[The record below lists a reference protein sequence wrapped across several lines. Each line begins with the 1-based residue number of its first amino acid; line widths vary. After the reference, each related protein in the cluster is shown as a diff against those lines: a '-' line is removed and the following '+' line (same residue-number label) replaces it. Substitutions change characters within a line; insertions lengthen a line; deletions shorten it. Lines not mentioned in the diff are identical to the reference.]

1 MLSVKLLL
9 GGQAL
14 NTLTSYGMCKQ
25 YCMVVSQPQMTR
37 VADLKD
43 FKYTCIFMPLSLSLF
58 KVEDDTFDHEVSLA
72 SY

>member
-14 NTLTSYGMCKQ
+14 NILTSYGMCKQ
-25 YCMVVSQPQMTR
+25 YCMVVSQPQVTR

-43 FKYTCIFMPLSLSLF
+43 FKYTCIFMPLSLF
-58 KVEDDTFDHEVSLA
+58 KVEDDTFDYEVSLA